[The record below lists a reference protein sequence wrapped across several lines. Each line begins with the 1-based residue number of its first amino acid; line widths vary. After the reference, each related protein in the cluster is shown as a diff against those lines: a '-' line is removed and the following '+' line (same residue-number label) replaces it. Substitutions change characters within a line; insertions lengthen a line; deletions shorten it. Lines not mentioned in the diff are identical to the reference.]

1 MSRSLRQ
8 QAHRSTEE
16 QSEHY
21 EYTDRIE
28 CISTVNIGLACR
40 RHIALRVCHHMC
52 SSVGQLIHSD
62 DGNNQETEYDECDE
76 YVDELVDARG
86 AVKGDVGICCFLLSF
101 WGAEVFLQVT
111 C

>member
-40 RHIALRVCHHMC
+40 RHIALRVRDHMC

-76 YVDELVDARG
+76 YVDELVDARA
-86 AVKGDVGICCFLLSF
+86 AVERDKRVRRLFLCFWSTEVLLM
-101 WGAEVFLQVT
+101 VR
-111 C
+111 

>member
-1 MSRSLRQ
+1 MRS
-8 QAHRSTEE
+8 
-16 QSEHY
+16 
-21 EYTDRIE
+21 
-28 CISTVNIGLACR
+28 CIGELVHC
-40 RHIALRVCHHMC
+40 
-52 SSVGQLIHSD
+52 D
-62 DGNNQETEYDECDE
+62 DGDDEQGENDNGDE